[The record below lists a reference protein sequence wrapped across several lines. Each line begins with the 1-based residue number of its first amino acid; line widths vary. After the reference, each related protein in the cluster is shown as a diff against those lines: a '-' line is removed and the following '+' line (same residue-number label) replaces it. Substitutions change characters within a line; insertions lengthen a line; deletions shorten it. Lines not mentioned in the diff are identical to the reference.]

1 LTNDWTKSLPPWPNA
16 KTPIIGAYQ
25 ESILVTKHN
34 LVSGIG
40 LIRVP
45 LCVGILV
52 ERNRVKYA
60 SCST

>member
-1 LTNDWTKSLPPWPNA
+1 MPPWPNA
-16 KTPIIGAYQ
+16 KTPRIGAYQ

-34 LVSGIG
+34 LVSRID
-40 LIRVP
+40 LIRVT
-45 LCVGILV
+45 LCVGVLV